1 MGKEF
6 FKKFIE
12 ENQAIIHRICRAY
25 SNSNEEFKDYTQEVA
40 LQLWKSHEKFQG
52 NAQISTWVYRV
63 ALNVCLSHIRKK
75 KINTSPLLEHD
86 VSYEEEGDEEQL
98 NALYAALKKIK
109 EADRAIIL
117 LYLEDKSYKE
127 MAEILGLTV
136 SNVGVKVSRIKIEL
150 KSIIHGKR

>member
-6 FKKFIE
+6 FKVFIE
-12 ENQAIIHRICRAY
+12 QNQAIINRICRAY

-52 NAQISTWVYRV
+52 NSQVSTWVYRV
-63 ALNVCLSHIRKK
+63 ALNVCLSHVRKK
-75 KINTSPLLEHD
+75 KIETSPLLDHD
-86 VSYEEEGDEEQL
+86 VTQENESGDDQL
-98 NALYAALKKIK
+98 ATLYIALKRIK
-109 EADRAIIL
+109 ESDRAIIL

-136 SNVGVKVSRIKIEL
+136 SNVGVKVNRIKNEL
-150 KSIIHGKR
+150 KSIIHGRG